1 VLVSLLCATQVHSEA
16 VDPILLKFMGVYGPH
31 SQFAESAHATYF
43 PGLVAE
49 VNDDVDHFVIG
60 FEGFADFHGG
70 STTKKDGGLD
80 LQIGTPING
89 NIMPYVRIGLT
100 ASWPHTRL
108 HDGGG
113 VEYKFAKA
121 WGVAGEYAGDT
132 TQCRDGPGY
141 EAHSHRAAWQ
151 RRHQR
156 RQSRA
161 RRVMHERLRPKRH
174 RFTYLVFY
182 VRCDLDRL
190 ASLDSGCSVST
201 VGGGP
206 VSIGVTTARATA
218 AISSRGCTRNS
229 RRASKKRT
237 AVHLFERAVRRR
249 SSMFARRRTACEVS
263 MHHRYARFARGYADS
278 RNRLRLGR
286 FGAARG
292 APGWW
297 RARRWHSAAIARRPC
312 AAGAARSK
320 RGSTR
325 SARKAST
332 RFSCARGGCIWRIA
346 KRASTKGA
354 PT

>member
-1 VLVSLLCATQVHSEA
+1 MLVSLLCATQVHSEA
-16 VDPILLKFMGVYGPH
+16 LDPILLKFMGVHGPH

-161 RRVMHERLRPKRH
+161 RRLAPERPR
-174 RFTYLVFY
+174 
-182 VRCDLDRL
+182 D
-190 ASLDSGCSVST
+190 
-201 VGGGP
+201 
-206 VSIGVTTARATA
+206 ARAATSEASSLYLSGVLRALRSGPSRIARQWLFDIDRWRRPSFYRRDHGPRDGSDLA
-218 AISSRGCTRNS
+218 AWM
-229 RRASKKRT
+229 RT
-237 AVHLFERAVRRR
+237 QLAAAGIE
-249 SSMFARRRTACEVS
+249 E
-263 MHHRYARFARGYADS
+263 ADGS
-278 RNRLRLGR
+278 
-286 FGAARG
+286 
-292 APGWW
+292 PSI
-297 RARRWHSAAIARRPC
+297 RARCSTAIFNVRSTTHSVRSINASPIRSICARVC
-312 AAGAARSK
+312 GFSKSAAAGAVWRCTRRARLVACTSLAFG
-320 RGSTR
+320 RD
-325 SARKAST
+325 
-332 RFSCARGGCIWRIA
+332 CA
-346 KRASTKGA
+346 
-354 PT
+354 